1 MKTKSKDKDE
11 IYESKK
17 KNSDEMFCYS
27 CGSIVKINASA
38 CPKCGVPLKYIPIY
52 KDTTKEKETA
62 ILLSIFT
69 SFFTWAYLYDKNVIK
84 FWIGLAVSIISIIIA
99 KFYFD
104 AQSAYWYWSL
114 IPLVI
119 VWLFAIIDV
128 SLKNKEYYKSF
139 GGN

>member
-1 MKTKSKDKDE
+1 MKTKPKDKDE

-27 CGSIVKINASA
+27 CGLIVKINASA
-38 CPKCGVPLKYIPIY
+38 CPKCGVPLKYISIH

-69 SFFTWAYLYDKNVIK
+69 SFFTWAYLYDKNIIK
-84 FWIGLAVSIISIIIA
+84 FWIGLVASIVSIIIA
-99 KFYFD
+99 KFSFD
-104 AQSAYWYWSL
+104 VQSAYWYWSL
-114 IPLVI
+114 IPLVM
-119 VWLFAIIDV
+119 VWVFAIIDV
-128 SLKNKEYYKSF
+128 SLKNKGYYKSF

>member
-11 IYESKK
+11 IYELKK

-38 CPKCGVPLKYIPIY
+38 CPKCGVPLKYIPIN
-52 KDTTKEKETA
+52 KDTKKEKETA

-84 FWIGLAVSIISIIIA
+84 FWVGLVVSIISIIIA
-99 KFYFD
+99 KFLFD
-104 AQSAYWYWSL
+104 AQYTYWYWSL
-114 IPLVI
+114 TPFVI
-119 VWLFAIIDV
+119 IWVFTIIDI
-128 SLKNKEYYKSF
+128 SLKNKDYYKSF